1 MGVDGRTD
9 EDGDI
14 TMKVLGMSNSE
25 KALLFLAY
33 MNPLRNDG
41 HAYQLELALWGLGL
55 ADFPIA
61 TDYGQEAPTHEQL
74 QSYLDSET
82 DDSDEELTPCR

>member
-1 MGVDGRTD
+1 M
-9 EDGDI
+9 
-14 TMKVLGMSNSE
+14 MKVLGMSNPE

-33 MNPLRNDG
+33 MNPLKHDG
-41 HAYQLELALWGLGL
+41 QVYQLELALWGLGL

-61 TDYGQEAPTHEQL
+61 SDYGQEAPTHEQL

-82 DDSDEELTPCR
+82 DDSDEEVMPKTK

>member
-1 MGVDGRTD
+1 M
-9 EDGDI
+9 
-14 TMKVLGMSNSE
+14 MKVLGMSNPE

-33 MNPLRNDG
+33 MNPLIHDVQV
-41 HAYQLELALWGLGL
+41 YQLELALWGLGL

-61 TDYGQEAPTHEQL
+61 SDYGQEAPTHEQL

-82 DDSDEELTPCR
+82 DDSDEEVMPNKPE